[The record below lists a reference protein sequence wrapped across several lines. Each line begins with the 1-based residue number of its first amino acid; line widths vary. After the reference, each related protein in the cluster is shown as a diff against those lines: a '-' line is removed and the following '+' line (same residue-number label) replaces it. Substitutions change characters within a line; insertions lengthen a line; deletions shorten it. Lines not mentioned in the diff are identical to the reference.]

1 MQEYNSPVNDS
12 SDNFNDYRKKRFEQA
27 KTQRRF
33 GLGIVILIIGV
44 AILLKQLGFYW
55 LFPMRDIWPFVLI
68 GIGLILGLK
77 NKFSSVGPIVMIIIG
92 TAFAIPTFS
101 FEIGQTIVYSSKLVA
116 PLILIAV
123 GIYFL
128 FVKKKNTPCH
138 ANTVHIR
145 DENSLKSE
153 VMFGGIKEVVTSKN
167 FTGGDISAIFGGI
180 EVNLAQADTQA
191 EIISINMNAIF
202 GGCELI
208 VPSHWEVKN
217 DMFVALGS
225 VDDKRVLRMQDPN
238 TKKVTLL
245 LKGVCAFGGVEI
257 KSY

>member
-12 SDNFNDYRKKRFEQA
+12 SDNFNDYRKKRFEQV

-68 GIGLILGLK
+68 GIGLILGIK

-92 TAFAIPTFS
+92 AAFAIPTFS

-128 FVKKKNTPCH
+128 FVKKKIPIAIPMQCT
-138 ANTVHIR
+138 
-145 DENSLKSE
+145 SE
-153 VMFGGIKEVVTSKN
+153 
-167 FTGGDISAIFGGI
+167 
-180 EVNLAQADTQA
+180 
-191 EIISINMNAIF
+191 
-202 GGCELI
+202 
-208 VPSHWEVKN
+208 
-217 DMFVALGS
+217 
-225 VDDKRVLRMQDPN
+225 
-238 TKKVTLL
+238 TKT
-245 LKGVCAFGGVEI
+245 A
-257 KSY
+257 